1 MKQSSNIF
9 ASIRSLKIILHR
21 ARKVMGKT
29 ANNTIKN
36 DVDKRLSRVGQEKRI
51 SVQGRLRE
59 FADAPIDKHLDR
71 IGFLLDRAIKI
82 PGTNISLGLDPILG
96 FFLPVV
102 GDWVGGL
109 VGVYIVL
116 ASIRHG
122 LPKSVITRMVFNV
135 GVDLMIGSVPLVG
148 DAFDFLWKSNT
159 KNLRL
164 LNKYASGTKH
174 SVWSDWVWVFIL
186 LGALALLM
194 VVFAGFAFY
203 AVKSTGFGLM

>member
-1 MKQSSNIF
+1 
-9 ASIRSLKIILHR
+9 
-21 ARKVMGKT
+21 MGK
-29 ANNTIKN
+29 AADNTTRN
-36 DVDKRLSRVGQEKRI
+36 DVDQSLARAGAGDRV
-51 SVQGRLRE
+51 SVQDRLRE
-59 FADAPIDKHLDR
+59 FADAPIDKHLER

-82 PGTNISLGLDPILG
+82 PGTDIRVGLDPILG

-109 VGVYIVL
+109 VGVYVIL

-135 GVDLMIGSVPLVG
+135 GVDFMAGSVPIVG

-164 LNKYASGTKH
+164 LNKYAAGKKR
-174 SVWSDWVWVFIL
+174 SVWSDWAWVLIL
-186 LGALALLM
+186 LGCLALLM
-194 VVFAGFAFY
+194 IGLVGFAVY
-203 AVKSTGFGLM
+203 ALKSTGIRLV